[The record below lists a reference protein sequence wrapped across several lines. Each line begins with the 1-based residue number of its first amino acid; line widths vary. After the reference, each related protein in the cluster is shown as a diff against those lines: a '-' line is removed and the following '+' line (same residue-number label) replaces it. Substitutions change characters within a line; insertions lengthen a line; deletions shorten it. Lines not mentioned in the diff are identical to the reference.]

1 MERKSNYNPTLLF
14 IITTEGVNGASE
26 IKEFSSNYAEFS
38 GKCSVTSDYFF
49 NSEMGPLSQYSPL
62 MLHLSRATR
71 ILSENPV
78 IFFIEHHPRFQLVK
92 NLVKPFFVFK
102 THKFAFKNVSQI
114 GQPNL

>member
-1 MERKSNYNPTLLF
+1 MF
-14 IITTEGVNGASE
+14 IITTKGVNWASE
-26 IKEFSSNYAEFS
+26 IREFSVNHAEFS
-38 GKCSVTSDYFF
+38 ASSVTSNYFF

-62 MLHLSRATR
+62 TLHLSPATR

-78 IFFIEHHPRFQLVK
+78 IFFIEHYSRFQLVK

-114 GQPNL
+114 G